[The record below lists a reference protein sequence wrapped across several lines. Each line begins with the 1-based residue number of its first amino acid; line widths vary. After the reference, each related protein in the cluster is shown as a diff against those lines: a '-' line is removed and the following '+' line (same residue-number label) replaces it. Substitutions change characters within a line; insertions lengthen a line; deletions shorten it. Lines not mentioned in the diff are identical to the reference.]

1 MPRIRKS
8 QNNQLTTRRT
18 VWRIAVY
25 IRLSKDDGN
34 DESLSVTNQKKI
46 ITEYIEEFFEDEH
59 IIVDI
64 YADDGLTGTDYERPE
79 FQRLIHDVEAGTVN
93 CIICKTLSR
102 AFRNYSDQG
111 YFLEFVF
118 PLYGVRILSIGD
130 PSLDTY
136 KNPDAVQGMEV
147 PITGLMNDRY
157 AARTSNDIRRTFNTK
172 RRKGEFI
179 GAFAPYGYMKDPEDK
194 NAFVIDEEAAE
205 VVRNIFRWF
214 VDGTSKNGITKKLTE
229 MGVPTPTAYKHS
241 KGLNLQ
247 TPKISR
253 NDGMWGITTVCTILK
268 NEVYIGNMVQGKQR
282 VISYKV
288 HEKITPPREEWF
300 IVENTHEA
308 IIDRE
313 TFDKAQ
319 RLQERDTRTAPGK
332 KQLYLFSGLLRC
344 ADCKRSMTRR
354 TNRKPNKTYVYY
366 ACSTYVF
373 KSKDKCTRHVI
384 KEEVLHEAVLKAV
397 QAQISL
403 VGDMAEVV
411 KEINRTSTV
420 CTQSKRLQQLLK
432 DRTKELEK
440 LICVTDNLYMDW
452 KCGDITRTEY
462 VRMKAKFEQQAE
474 QVKSIIANLQTEI
487 QLSEKGVGGD
497 NPYLTTF
504 LKHENVKSLDRG
516 LLVELID
523 TIYVHENNEITI
535 QFNFADQ
542 HKRIVEFIENNQHN
556 LELIKSN
563 TAV

>member
-8 QNNQLTTRRT
+8 QNQPTISRT

-34 DESLSVTNQKKI
+34 DESLSVTNQRKI
-46 ITEYIEEFFEDEH
+46 ITEYIEEFFEGEY
-59 IIVDI
+59 IIVDV

-111 YFLEFVF
+111 YFLEKVF
-118 PLYGVRILSIGD
+118 PLYGVRFISIGD
-130 PSLDTY
+130 PSLDTF

-205 VVRNIFRWF
+205 VVRNIFHWF
-214 VDGTSKNGITKKLTE
+214 VDEGMSKNGITKKLTE

-247 TPKISR
+247 TPRISR

-268 NEVYIGNMVQGKQR
+268 NEMYIGNMVQGKQR

-288 HEKITPPREEWF
+288 HEKIAPPKEEWF

-344 ADCKRSMTRR
+344 ADCQRSMTRR

-384 KEEVLHEAVLKAV
+384 KEEVLYEAVLKAV

-432 DRTKELEK
+432 DRSKELEK
-440 LICVTDNLYMDW
+440 LTCVTDNLYMGW
-452 KCGDITRTEY
+452 KCGDITRAEY

-474 QVKSIIANLQTEI
+474 QVKGIIANLQTEI
-487 QLSEKGVGGD
+487 QLSEKGVGND

-563 TAV
+563 NAV

>member
-1 MPRIRKS
+1 MPRIRKP
-8 QNNQLTTRRT
+8 QNQPTISRT

-34 DESLSVTNQKKI
+34 DESLSVTNQRKI
-46 ITEYIEEFFEDEH
+46 ITEYIEEFFEGEY
-59 IIVDI
+59 IIVDV

-111 YFLEFVF
+111 YFLEKVF
-118 PLYGVRILSIGD
+118 PLYGVRFISIGD
-130 PSLDTY
+130 PSLDTF

-194 NAFVIDEEAAE
+194 NAFVVDEEAAE
-205 VVRNIFRWF
+205 VVRNIFHWF
-214 VDGTSKNGITKKLTE
+214 VDEGMSKNGITKKLTE

-247 TPKISR
+247 TPRISR

-268 NEVYIGNMVQGKQR
+268 NEMYIGNMVQGKQR

-288 HEKITPPREEWF
+288 HEKIAPPKEEWF

-344 ADCKRSMTRR
+344 ADCQRSMTRR

-384 KEEVLHEAVLKAV
+384 KEEVLYEAVLKAV

-403 VGDMAEVV
+403 MGDMAEVV

-432 DRTKELEK
+432 DRSKELEK
-440 LICVTDNLYMDW
+440 LTCVTDNLYMGW
-452 KCGDITRTEY
+452 KCGDITRAEY

-474 QVKSIIANLQTEI
+474 QVKGIIANLQTEI
-487 QLSEKGVGGD
+487 QLSEKGVGND

-563 TAV
+563 NAV

>member
-111 YFLEFVF
+111 YFLEKVF
-118 PLYGVRILSIGD
+118 PLYGVRFISIGD

-384 KEEVLHEAVLKAV
+384 KEEALHEAVLRAV

>member
-8 QNNQLTTRRT
+8 QNQPTISRT

-34 DESLSVTNQKKI
+34 DESLSVTNQRKI
-46 ITEYIEEFFEDEH
+46 ITEYIEEFFEGEY
-59 IIVDI
+59 IIVDV

-111 YFLEFVF
+111 YFLEKVF
-118 PLYGVRILSIGD
+118 PLYGVRFISIGD
-130 PSLDTY
+130 PSLDTF

-194 NAFVIDEEAAE
+194 NAFVVDEEAAE
-205 VVRNIFRWF
+205 VVRNIFHWF
-214 VDGTSKNGITKKLTE
+214 VDEGMSKNGITKKLTE

-247 TPKISR
+247 TPRISR

-268 NEVYIGNMVQGKQR
+268 NEMYIGNMVQGKQR

-288 HEKITPPREEWF
+288 HEKITPPKEEWF

-344 ADCKRSMTRR
+344 ADCQRSLTRR

-384 KEEVLHEAVLKAV
+384 KEEVLYEAVLKAV

-403 VGDMAEVV
+403 MGDMAEVV

-432 DRTKELEK
+432 DRSKELEK
-440 LICVTDNLYMDW
+440 LTCVTDNLYMGW
-452 KCGDITRTEY
+452 KCGDITRAEY

-474 QVKSIIANLQTEI
+474 QVKGIIANLQTEI
-487 QLSEKGVGGD
+487 QLSEKGVGND

-535 QFNFADQ
+535 QFNFADH

-563 TAV
+563 NAV

>member
-1 MPRIRKS
+1 MPRIRKT
-8 QNNQLTTRRT
+8 QNQPTISRT

-34 DESLSVTNQKKI
+34 DESLSVTNQRKI
-46 ITEYIEEFFEDEH
+46 ITEYIEEFFEGEY
-59 IIVDI
+59 IIADV

-111 YFLEFVF
+111 YFLEKVF
-118 PLYGVRILSIGD
+118 PLYGVRFISIGD
-130 PSLDTY
+130 PSLDTF

-194 NAFVIDEEAAE
+194 NAFVVDEEAAE
-205 VVRNIFRWF
+205 VVRNIFHWF
-214 VDGTSKNGITKKLTE
+214 VDEGMSKLGITKKLTE
-229 MGVPTPTAYKHS
+229 MGIPTPTAYKHS

-247 TPKISR
+247 TPRISK

-268 NEVYIGNMVQGKQR
+268 NEMYIGNMVQGKQR

-288 HEKITPPREEWF
+288 HEKIAPPKEEWF

-344 ADCKRSMTRR
+344 ADCQRSMTRK
-354 TNRKPNKTYVYY
+354 TCNKPNKTYVYY
-366 ACSTYVF
+366 VCSTYVF

-411 KEINRTSTV
+411 KEINNTSTV
-420 CTQSKRLQQLLK
+420 CTNQSG
-432 DRTKELEK
+432 
-440 LICVTDNLYMDW
+440 YSS
-452 KCGDITRTEY
+452 
-462 VRMKAKFEQQAE
+462 F
-474 QVKSIIANLQTEI
+474 
-487 QLSEKGVGGD
+487 
-497 NPYLTTF
+497 
-504 LKHENVKSLDRG
+504 
-516 LLVELID
+516 
-523 TIYVHENNEITI
+523 
-535 QFNFADQ
+535 
-542 HKRIVEFIENNQHN
+542 
-556 LELIKSN
+556 
-563 TAV
+563 

>member
-8 QNNQLTTRRT
+8 QNQPTISRT

-34 DESLSVTNQKKI
+34 DESLSVTNQRKI
-46 ITEYIEEFFEDEH
+46 ITEYIEEFFEGEY
-59 IIVDI
+59 IIVDV

-111 YFLEFVF
+111 YFLEKVF
-118 PLYGVRILSIGD
+118 PLYGVRFISIGD
-130 PSLDTY
+130 PSLDTF

-205 VVRNIFRWF
+205 VVRNIFHWF
-214 VDGTSKNGITKKLTE
+214 VDEGMSKNGITKKLTE

-247 TPKISR
+247 TPRISR

-268 NEVYIGNMVQGKQR
+268 NEMYIGNMVQGKQR

-288 HEKITPPREEWF
+288 HEKIAPPQEEWF

-344 ADCKRSMTRR
+344 ADCQRSMTRR

-432 DRTKELEK
+432 DRSKELEK
-440 LICVTDNLYMDW
+440 LTCVTDNLYMDW
-452 KCGDITRTEY
+452 KCGDITRAEY

-474 QVKSIIANLQTEI
+474 QVKGIIANLQTEI
-487 QLSEKGVGGD
+487 QLSEKDVGLD
-497 NPYLTTF
+497 NP
-504 LKHENVKSLDRG
+504 
-516 LLVELID
+516 
-523 TIYVHENNEITI
+523 
-535 QFNFADQ
+535 
-542 HKRIVEFIENNQHN
+542 
-556 LELIKSN
+556 
-563 TAV
+563 